1 MATRILNLLATGLVL
16 SGCVTAAT
24 SAITETATIGAQER
38 SLSEAGSDARIRM
51 LLGDKLFKYK
61 VDLFRDVDTSITE
74 GRVLMTGN
82 VPTALDRVKATELA
96 WQVPGVR
103 QVMNELQVRSDTG
116 VGNYTRDSWIIAKLR
131 TQLIWAKNVVSINYN
146 IDCVD
151 RIVYLTGI
159 AQDQFE
165 LDRVKDLARHTQGVK
180 NVVSYV
186 RLKDELPAPLVPLRP
201 TTS

>member
-1 MATRILNLLATGLVL
+1 MATRIFNLLATGLVL

-51 LLGDKLFKYK
+51 LLDDKLFKYK

-159 AQDQFE
+159 AQDEF
-165 LDRVKDLARHTQGVK
+165 
-180 NVVSYV
+180 
-186 RLKDELPAPLVPLRP
+186 
-201 TTS
+201 